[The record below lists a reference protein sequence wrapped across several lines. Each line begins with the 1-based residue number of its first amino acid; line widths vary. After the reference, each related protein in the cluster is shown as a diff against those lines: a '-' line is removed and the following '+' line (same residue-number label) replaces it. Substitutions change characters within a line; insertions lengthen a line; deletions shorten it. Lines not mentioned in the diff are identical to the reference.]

1 MRVPVN
7 FLFSFLLIA
16 LLFATGCNLE
26 KDIDID
32 LPPYQSQM
40 VVECYLEPGQPVRL
54 SLVESSNYLDKP
66 DITLVKDASVII
78 SRNGVPETLTF
89 KPGIDTVTGK
99 YFTHSGTGV
108 LQANPGD
115 VFTLAI
121 SDEKGRKLVGSTT
134 ILPPVKIDTVEFNF
148 NDKGEA
154 LILTRFQD
162 EANTENY
169 YRYSVH
175 KDSLLHRAEIDY
187 TSSDE
192 LNKGQPFVFGTGYD
206 FDPGNTVIVT
216 LHHLDKAFFDFQ
228 ESVEEA
234 KSANGNP
241 FAQPG
246 RVKSTVEGGLGVF
259 TNLAYERKTLVVPP
273 KK

>member
-1 MRVPVN
+1 MRLPVK
-7 FLFSFLLIA
+7 FLFPFLLIA

-32 LPPYQSQM
+32 LPTYQSQM
-40 VVECYLEPGQPVRL
+40 VVECYLEPGQPARL
-54 SLVESSNYLDKP
+54 SLVESSSYLDKP
-66 DITLVKDASVII
+66 DITLIRDASVII
-78 SRNGVPETLTF
+78 SRNGVPETLAF

-99 YFTHSGTGV
+99 YYTHTASGI
-108 LQANPGD
+108 LQASTGD

-121 SDEKGRKLVGSTT
+121 TDEKGRKLVGSTT

-154 LILTRFQD
+154 LILTRFKD
-162 EANTENY
+162 DANTENY

-192 LNKGQPFVFGTGYD
+192 LNSGQPFVFGTGFD
-206 FDPGNTVIVT
+206 FEPDETVIVT

-259 TNLAYERKTLVVPP
+259 TNLVYDRKMLVVP
-273 KK
+273 KKK